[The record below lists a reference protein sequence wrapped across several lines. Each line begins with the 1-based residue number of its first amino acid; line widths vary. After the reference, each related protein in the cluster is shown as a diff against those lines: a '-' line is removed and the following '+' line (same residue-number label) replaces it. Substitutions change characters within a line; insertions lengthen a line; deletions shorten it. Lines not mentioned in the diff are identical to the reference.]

1 MMLKFK
7 HLLILAIF
15 SFNLGAQVP
24 PKKEKLE
31 LALGQDRVVDLTFN
45 PFKFELGAP
54 GFVELKPLKG
64 TRQILFKPLKKTSA
78 PITSTFFNSADDIVA
93 IYEIEIRETP
103 QGKIVQELKEF
114 LGDIEG
120 LEINIKGGKVVAEGQ
135 IIVPSD
141 IGRIK
146 AILDN
151 YKDVL
156 FLVELAPQTQLIIAK
171 KMQEEIQKNGM
182 KNATVR
188 VVNGAYWLEGVV
200 DAEGKRAQAEVIARA
215 LFPEGIQTLAQRQN
229 LVQRNATRDEIMNF
243 IQVNAESQPA
253 PVPKMVKVTSQF
265 VELTK
270 DYNKIFGFKWIPLL
284 NEGAGQIRF
293 GKSNAGGVSSDSDN
307 TLTATISNLFPKLA
321 SAKSAGY
328 ARVIQSGVVVT
339 EEKRKASVNK
349 DSTKPFAIGTGE
361 FLKSGEAKA
370 GFKFDVIPTIL
381 QDEKVSMELSIGI
394 GTTIG
399 DPPET
404 LSNTINT
411 KLIVKSKETAAVGGI
426 VINKNSTDFDRDPP
440 FGQPQFNEGEGR
452 VPLFSF
458 LRSKSFASNRS
469 QFVVFVTPEII
480 ESASD
485 GTEEIKKKFR
495 QRRR

>member
-1 MMLKFK
+1 MMKIVLFAILFFTNSAN
-7 HLLILAIF
+7 LL
-15 SFNLGAQVP
+15 AQTP

-31 LALGQDRVVDLTFN
+31 LALGQDRVLDLSFN

-78 PITSTFFNSADDIVA
+78 PITATFFNSADDIVA

-103 QGKIVQELKEF
+103 QGKIVQEIKEF

-146 AILDN
+146 VILDN

-171 KMQEEIQKNGM
+171 KMQEEIQKNNM
-182 KNATVR
+182 KNVTVR

-200 DAEGKRAQAEVIARA
+200 DADGRRAQAEIIAKA
-215 LFPEGIQTLAQRQN
+215 LFPEGIATLAQRQN
-229 LVQRNATRDEIMNF
+229 LVQRSTSREEILNF
-243 IQVNAESQPA
+243 ITVNAESQPA
-253 PVPKMVKVTSQF
+253 PVPKMVKITGQF

-270 DYNKIFGFKWIPLL
+270 DYNKVFGFKWIPLF
-284 NEGAGQIRF
+284 NEGAGQIRL
-293 GKSNAGGVSSDSDN
+293 GKSNSGGVSTQSDG

-328 ARVIQSGVVVT
+328 ARVIQSGVVIT
-339 EEKRKASVNK
+339 EEKLPASINK

-370 GFKFDVIPTIL
+370 GFKFEVKPTIL

-394 GTTIG
+394 STNIG

-404 LSNTINT
+404 LSNTIRT
-411 KLIVKSKETAAVGGI
+411 KLTVKSKETAAVGGI
-426 VINKNSTDFDRDPP
+426 VINKSSTDFDRDPP
-440 FGQPQFNEGEGR
+440 FGQPQFNEGEGV

-458 LRSKSFASNRS
+458 LRSKSFASNRN
-469 QFVVFVTPEII
+469 QFVIFVTPEII
-480 ESASD
+480 ESAAD